1 MPDKSA
7 DDIVTE
13 TVTDGAETQ
22 QLRDT
27 VEALAAQVQ
36 ELIRQAKAPQA
47 PTNLPIALT
56 PKQRIKQMSAG
67 QSLSATDTLNDLS
80 KRVDT
85 LGLVGGFRPN
95 DIVVLTAEDKLK
107 LLYASKSVKLE
118 EGEPLYG
125 VVRALMYAR
134 RRDRKR
140 KYRVAFPTLGKS
152 FDDGVMEYEMELVE
166 AAQ

>member
-7 DDIVTE
+7 DDIVVE
-13 TVTDGAETQ
+13 PMTDGADTK
-22 QLRDT
+22 QLKDMI
-27 VEALAAQVQ
+27 EALAAQVH
-36 ELIRQAKAPQA
+36 ELTLKANA
-47 PTNLPIALT
+47 PKPPTSLPIALT
-56 PKQRIKQMSAG
+56 PKQRIKQMSVG
-67 QSLSATDTLNDLS
+67 QSISASDTLNDLN

-95 DIVVLTAEDKLK
+95 DIIVLTAEDKLK
-107 LLYASKSVKLE
+107 LLYASKSAKVD

-125 VVRALMYAR
+125 VVQSLMYAR

-152 FDDGVMEYEMELVE
+152 FNDGVMEYEMELVE